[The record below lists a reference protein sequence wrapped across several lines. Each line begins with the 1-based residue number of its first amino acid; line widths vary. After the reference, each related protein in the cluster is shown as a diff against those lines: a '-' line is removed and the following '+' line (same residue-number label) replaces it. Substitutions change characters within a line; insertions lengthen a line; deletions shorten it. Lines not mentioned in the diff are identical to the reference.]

1 MTDDDDDEEDEDE
14 DEEIKAIY
22 ESSRMQLDSAALLGV
37 DLTRR
42 GPQSTASKQMECR
55 GYSSLSVCSDH
66 WWVCKIW
73 ISGGFLT
80 HSHMYIYIDISP
92 QKLDD

>member
-1 MTDDDDDEEDEDE
+1 MMTDDDDEEEEEE

-37 DLTRR
+37 DLTRP

-55 GYSSLSVCSDH
+55 GYSSISVCSDH
-66 WWVCKIW
+66 
-73 ISGGFLT
+73 
-80 HSHMYIYIDISP
+80 
-92 QKLDD
+92 

>member
-1 MTDDDDDEEDEDE
+1 MMTDDDDDEEEEEEDEDE

-37 DLTRR
+37 DLTRP

-55 GYSSLSVCSDH
+55 GYSSISVCSDH
-66 WWVCKIW
+66 
-73 ISGGFLT
+73 
-80 HSHMYIYIDISP
+80 
-92 QKLDD
+92 